1 MQDVNSLYL
10 PRQLASTDPDRLA
23 FQMCNSGEAV
33 TYQQLEARANQG
45 AHLLRDEGI
54 AIGDHILILMENRRA
69 FLEICFAADRSGVY
83 YTTVSTYLTL
93 DELAYIAQNCGA
105 KLAIISDRFIELAS
119 QLQALGGADL

>member
-93 DELAYIAQNCGA
+93 DELA
-105 KLAIISDRFIELAS
+105 
-119 QLQALGGADL
+119 